1 MQNIL
6 NIKSVPVTDDSISSI
21 QYHVY
26 NPYTTSYKNSDEIRI
41 AIQQQDLYVL
51 PHESFLYIEGVVK
64 KTSTAT
70 TTTTTT
76 VINSNFV
83 NNAAA
88 HLFEEMRYELNNFE
102 IDRCKSVGITTTM
115 KGYVSFTPRDMT
127 HTEIASWN
135 INSNAK
141 ATVDGTFSYCIP
153 LKAIFG
159 FVEDYRN
166 VIINAKHELIL
177 VRSRSDVNL
186 FCSDVDNIK
195 FELNKIQWRM
205 PHVQVSDT
213 EKLKLLKCVDQKQP
227 IPLNFRSWEL
237 YEYPTLPQTD
247 RHIWAVKTSTQLQKP
262 RYIVV
267 GFQTDRNNKIAKNIS
282 HFDNCELTDLKVS
295 LNSECYPYENLN
307 INFDKNQ
314 YAILYDMYCKFQESY
329 YCHDKALCQPL
340 LNFQQFKS
348 IAPLVVIDCSRQN
361 EVIKNGVV
369 DIRIAMQLNKNFAPN
384 TTAYCLIIH
393 DNMITYNP
401 YTNIVNRSV

>member
-6 NIKSVPVTDDSISSI
+6 NIRNVPVNDDSISSI
-21 QYHVY
+21 QYHTY
-26 NPYTTSYKNSDEIRI
+26 NPYTTTYKNSDEIRI

-64 KTSTAT
+64 KTQAT
-70 TTTTTT
+70 DK
-76 VINSNFV
+76 VDSSFV

-88 HLFEEMRYELNNFE
+88 HLFDEIRYELNNFE
-102 IDRCKSVGITTTM
+102 VDRCKNVGISTTM

-127 HTEIASWN
+127 HMKIASWN
-135 INSNAK
+135 INKREEVTN
-141 ATVDGTFSYCIP
+141 DGTYSYCIP
-153 LKAIFG
+153 LKSIFG
-159 FVEDYRN
+159 FAEDYRN
-166 VIINAKHELIL
+166 VIINAKHELVL
-177 VRSRSDVNL
+177 MRSRSDVNM
-186 FCSDVDNIK
+186 FCGDIDNIR

-205 PHVQVSDT
+205 PHVQVSDS
-213 EKLKLLKCVDQKQP
+213 EKLKLLKYIEQKQP
-227 IPLNFRSWEL
+227 ISMNFRSWEL

-262 RYIVV
+262 RYIVI
-267 GFQTDRNNKIAKNIS
+267 GFQTERNNKIGKDLS
-282 HFDNCELTDLKVS
+282 HFENCGLTDLKVF

-329 YCHDKALCQPL
+329 YCRDKAICQPL
-340 LNFQQFKS
+340 FDFQTFKS
-348 IAPLVVIDCSRQN
+348 NAPLIIIDCSRQN
-361 EVIKNGVV
+361 EIIKNGVV
-369 DIRIAMQLNKNFAPN
+369 DIRIVMQLSKNFAAN

-393 DNMITYNP
+393 DNIITYNP